1 MKKRRRRKKEDD
13 ENVFFKALGKKF
25 FVNIKKLFM
34 TNLLSYRLHEK
45 VIICYII
52 KGRLDVQFVN
62 KTPVEMVICQQ
73 MEK

>member
-1 MKKRRRRKKEDD
+1 MKAESSLVVWCEEKKKRKKEDD

-52 KGRLDVQFVN
+52 ILYY
-62 KTPVEMVICQQ
+62 
-73 MEK
+73 